1 MRIRF
6 KYLRHEIKQKYYDFK
21 GEFREMGIMDRITY
35 IYEIPVD
42 FIREITIPPANDEQW
57 NKWRAMLC
65 CLTSPAA
72 FLFMIGSKI
81 KYYFYV

>member
-1 MRIRF
+1 
-6 KYLRHEIKQKYYDFK
+6 
-21 GEFREMGIMDRITY
+21 MGIMDRITY

-81 KYYFYV
+81 